1 MFVYLYYFQSFDV
14 KNEDGL
20 MYADLTYDN
29 RPRSRKP
36 LALGDNASDYSDI
49 QMPHV

>member
-1 MFVYLYYFQSFDV
+1 MIFFSPCQSFDV

-36 LALGDNASDYSDI
+36 LALGDNTSDYSDV